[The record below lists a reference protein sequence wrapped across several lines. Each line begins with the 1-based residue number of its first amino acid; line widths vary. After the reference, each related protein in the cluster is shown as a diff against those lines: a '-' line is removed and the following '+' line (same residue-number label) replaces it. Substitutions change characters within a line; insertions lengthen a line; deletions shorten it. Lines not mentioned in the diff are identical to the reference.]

1 MSETYDQLCEHFRE
15 IAVLGSIGALLDWD
29 ARCMLPSGGAGYR
42 SDQQAYLSNM
52 LHQKKTDPRIGDWLA
67 ELVDSDFTADP
78 RSDSATVIRE
88 AKRIYDK
95 EVKLPADLVEALTRA
110 ENDGQ
115 HAWVEARKNDDFAT
129 FLPFL
134 ETTFKLKREQADAI
148 GFDDCRYDALLDD
161 FEPDEKT
168 FRVRETLEAL
178 RKDLMPL
185 LDAIQGSS
193 EVPDASLLTRK
204 YPVDSQ
210 TQFGTRAATAIGFE
224 FDRGRLDVTHHPFC
238 TEAGPD
244 DCRITTRYDENFFNM
259 AFFGILHEAGHG
271 IYDQG
276 LRKDYYGLGPG
287 SYLSLGIHESQSRMW
302 ENQVGRGRPFWEH
315 WYGAAQQTFS
325 EALGEVAFDDFYFA
339 INRVEP
345 SLIRVE
351 ADELTYNL
359 HIIIRFE
366 LEQEM
371 LDGEINAADLPDAW
385 NAKYQ
390 QYLGISP
397 PNNADGVMQ
406 DVHWSAGLIGYF
418 PTYSLGNLYAAQFF
432 AKADDELGG
441 LDEMFRRGEYLPL
454 KEWVGE
460 KIHRVGRSCSAAELV
475 QEVTGEPLN
484 HQYLVDQLRA
494 KLGPL
499 YKI

>member
-1 MSETYDQLCEHFRE
+1 MSGNYDELCEHFRE

-29 ARCMLPSGGAGYR
+29 ARCMLPSGGEEYR
-42 SDQQAYLSNM
+42 SDQQAYLSNL
-52 LHQKKTDPRIGDWLA
+52 LHQKQTDPRIGDWLDDV
-67 ELVDSDFTADP
+67 VDSDLTADP
-78 RSDSATVIRE
+78 YSDSATVIRE

-95 EVKLPADLVEALTRA
+95 QVKLPADLVEALTRA
-110 ENDGQ
+110 GNDGQ

-168 FRVRETLEAL
+168 NRVRETLEAL
-178 RKDLMPL
+178 REDLVPL
-185 LDAIQGSS
+185 LDAIQGSA

-204 YPVDSQ
+204 YPVDCQ

-244 DCRITTRYDENFFNM
+244 DCRITTRYDEKFFNM

-276 LRKDYYGLGPG
+276 LRKDFYGLGPG
-287 SYLSLGIHESQSRMW
+287 TYLSLGIHESQSRMW

-325 EALGEVAFDDFYFA
+325 EALGDVAFDDFYFA

-351 ADELTYNL
+351 ADEVTYNL
-359 HIIIRFE
+359 HILLRFE
-366 LEQEM
+366 LEQA
-371 LDGEINAADLPDAW
+371 LVAGEIAVADLPGIW
-385 NAKYQ
+385 NERMES
-390 QYLGISP
+390 YLGIRP
-397 PNNADGVMQ
+397 ANDAEGVLQ
-406 DVHWSAGLIGYF
+406 DIHWSSGLMGY
-418 PTYSLGNLYAAQFF
+418 
-432 AKADDELGG
+432 
-441 LDEMFRRGEYLPL
+441 
-454 KEWVGE
+454 
-460 KIHRVGRSCSAAELV
+460 
-475 QEVTGEPLN
+475 
-484 HQYLVDQLRA
+484 
-494 KLGPL
+494 
-499 YKI
+499 